1 MTHGRAVTGLVFVTL
16 VWGGTFT
23 VVKGALADASP
34 LLLVAAR
41 FGLATVLLLPLAR
54 RVTRI
59 ELLGGLVF
67 GLLFWGGIALQ
78 TTGLTGTTPSRSAFI
93 TSLAAPLVP
102 LVAWLVHGDRPG
114 VRVLGAIAL
123 ASMGLYLLTD
133 PGSGGPNRGDLL
145 TAAGALLFAGH
156 IVAVGRFT
164 GHGDAGRLLLVQLG
178 TTALLATAA
187 APIIGSPRFSLTP
200 ALGLALAFLV
210 STAIGTFWFQIRAQ
224 RVLSPAE
231 TGLIFTLEPVF
242 ASLVSW
248 IAIGETLSATQW
260 LGGALVVAAMSLSA
274 LRAQRKV
281 AAAASGARRSGEP
294 G

>member
-1 MTHGRAVTGLVFVTL
+1 MTHGRAMGGLVLVTL
-16 VWGGTFT
+16 VWGATFT

-34 LLLVAAR
+34 LVLVAAR
-41 FGLATVLLLPLAR
+41 FGLATLLLLPLVSK
-54 RVTRI
+54 VTRI

-78 TTGLTGTTPSRSAFI
+78 TTGLADTTPSRSAFI

-102 LVAWLVHGDRPG
+102 LVGWLVHGERPG
-114 VRVLGAIAL
+114 IRVLGAIAL
-123 ASMGLYLLTD
+123 ATGGLYLLTD

-164 GHGDAGRLLLVQLG
+164 GRGDAGRLLLVQLG
-178 TTALLATAA
+178 TTAVLAAAA
-187 APIIGSPRFSLTP
+187 APILGSPRFSLSP

-242 ASLVSW
+242 ASLTSW
-248 IAIGETLSATQW
+248 IAIGETLSAPQW
-260 LGGALVVAAMSLSA
+260 LGGALVVTAMSLSA
-274 LRAQRKV
+274 LRRQRKATIPG
-281 AAAASGARRSGEP
+281 AA
-294 G
+294 